1 MASTSVLSVGF
12 NSIAQIIAKLYKVDP
27 VIVESQNLT
36 FFVVF
41 IPSNFAVI
49 YLLNAKGLR
58 VTLVVAALF
67 VLIGGWL
74 RLLVVITG
82 VFETAFI
89 GSIFAGVAQAFF
101 YNTASKVASNWFGDK
116 ERALSTALGS
126 VSSPLGSI
134 IGFVLPVTM
143 IGESDLEN
151 PEEGRAKFENYIWV

>member
-12 NSIAQIIAKLYKVDP
+12 NSIAHIIATLYKVNP
-27 VIVESQNLT
+27 VIVESQNLI

-41 IPSNFAVI
+41 IPANFVVI
-49 YLLNAKGLR
+49 HLLNIKGLR
-58 VTLVVAALF
+58 VTLVVAAFF

-74 RLLVVITG
+74 RLLVVITD

-89 GSIFAGVAQAFF
+89 GSIFAAVAQAFF

-126 VSSPLGSI
+126 LSSPLGSI
-134 IGFVLPVTM
+134 IGFVLPATM
-143 IGESDLEN
+143 IGESDLDN
-151 PEEGRAKFENYIWV
+151 PEEGRTKFKNYVCL